1 MYLEILAGHTSQ
13 KAQVC
18 KFYESNTLDCKEAVL
33 FFGEG
38 IMHIFSMCFLVVV
51 IISFCLIFGE
61 LSLFFSSYYWSR

>member
-33 FFGEG
+33 VW
-38 IMHIFSMCFLVVV
+38 FLLFLGGGLYTYFQCV
-51 IISFCLIFGE
+51 FWL
-61 LSLFFSSYYWSR
+61 LLFFRFV